1 MTVASN
7 AVDNMKTQLSSS
19 LTFGY
24 KVFGIFWGLI
34 TILLFLIITIGT
46 KDPLGLVML
55 LMLLP
60 SIVFLRLNK
69 ITFDENFVYV
79 TKWMTE
85 EKYEIEKIKSIN
97 EADMTSL
104 DPFFELEIMEQRGEV
119 KKVDFMPKFFENMT
133 YLLKREYSGQ
143 LLELKRRIRALKS

>member
-1 MTVASN
+1 
-7 AVDNMKTQLSSS
+7 MKTQLSSS

-119 KKVDFMPKFFENMT
+119 KKVDFTPKFFENMT

>member
-1 MTVASN
+1 
-7 AVDNMKTQLSSS
+7 MKTQLSSS

>member
-1 MTVASN
+1 
-7 AVDNMKTQLSSS
+7 
-19 LTFGY
+19 
-24 KVFGIFWGLI
+24 
-34 TILLFLIITIGT
+34 
-46 KDPLGLVML
+46 
-55 LMLLP
+55 
-60 SIVFLRLNK
+60 
-69 ITFDENFVYV
+69 
-79 TKWMTE
+79 MTE

-119 KKVDFMPKFFENMT
+119 KKVDFTPKFFENMT